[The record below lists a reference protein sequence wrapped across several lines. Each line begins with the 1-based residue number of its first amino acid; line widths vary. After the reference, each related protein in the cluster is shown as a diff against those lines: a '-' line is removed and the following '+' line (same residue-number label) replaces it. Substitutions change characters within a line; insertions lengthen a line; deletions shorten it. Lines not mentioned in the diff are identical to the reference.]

1 MPRILLVGQE
11 TGGVG
16 KSTLTRGVAE
26 AVPDA
31 PILELESSPR
41 ILEYDHA
48 RAKGTTKRV
57 AHFPVRAD
65 RASIDRTGGQA
76 ARAEFDAPINA
87 MIAAELPT
95 IIDVGANTA
104 SSLLASFD
112 DEFVE
117 SIADT
122 GLEMALM
129 IVVTADASALTDGAK
144 LLASSKRWAK
154 ARFVVENKLRGDI
167 DQAMLKRVAD
177 GATITVLPKF
187 EFEPRTLG
195 FLQATGLYAIP
206 QLKTADFQ
214 KEYGFNEARRMV
226 NDLKG
231 FRLAVMEAVRPAA
244 TWLAS

>member
-1 MPRILLVGQE
+1 MPRILLVAQE

-31 PILELESSPR
+31 PIIELESTQR
-41 ILEYDHA
+41 ILEYDHGKT
-48 RAKGTTKRV
+48 KGPKRV
-57 AHFPVRAD
+57 SHFPVRAD

-76 ARAEFDAPINA
+76 ARAEFDGPINA
-87 MIAAELPT
+87 MVSAELPT

-104 SSLLASFD
+104 ISLLASFD
-112 DEFVE
+112 DEFV
-117 SIADT
+117 A
-122 GLEMALM
+122 GLAGTEIEMALVV
-129 IVVTADASALTDGAK
+129 VVTADAAALTDGAK

-154 ARFVVENKLRGDI
+154 ARFVVENKLRGDV
-167 DQAMLKRVAD
+167 DPAMLKRVAD
-177 GATITVLPKF
+177 GAQITVLPKF

-206 QLKTADFQ
+206 RLKTSDFQ

-231 FRLAVMEAVRPAA
+231 FRSAVMEAVRPAA

>member
-1 MPRILLVGQE
+1 MPRLLLVAQE

-31 PILELESSPR
+31 PIIELESTPR
-41 ILEYDHA
+41 ILEYDHG
-48 RAKGTTKRV
+48 RPKGPKRV
-57 AHFPVRAD
+57 SHFPVRAD

-76 ARAEFDAPINA
+76 ARAEFDGPINA
-87 MIAAELPT
+87 MVDAELPT

-112 DEFVE
+112 DEFVAG
-117 SIADT
+117 IADSEI
-122 GLEMALM
+122 EMALVV
-129 IVVTADASALTDGAK
+129 VVTADAAALTDGAK

-154 ARFVVENKLRGDI
+154 ARFMVENKLRGDV
-167 DQAMLKRVAD
+167 DPAMLKRVAD
-177 GATITVLPKF
+177 GAQVTVLPKF

-195 FLQATGLYAIP
+195 FLQATGLCAIP
-206 QLKTADFQ
+206 QLKTSDFQ

-226 NDLKG
+226 SDLKA

-244 TWLAS
+244 VWLAS

>member
-1 MPRILLVGQE
+1 MSRLLLVAQE

-31 PILELESSPR
+31 PIIELESTPR
-41 ILEYDHA
+41 ILEYDHGKT
-48 RAKGTTKRV
+48 KGPKRV
-57 AHFPVRAD
+57 SHFPVRAD

-76 ARAEFDAPINA
+76 AG
-87 MIAAELPT
+87 AELPT

-112 DEFVE
+112 DEFVAG
-117 SIADT
+117 IADT
-122 GLEMALM
+122 GIEMALVV
-129 IVVTADASALTDGAK
+129 VVTADAAALTDGAK
-144 LLASSKRWAK
+144 LLAASKRWAK
-154 ARFVVENKLRGDI
+154 ARFVVENKLRGDV
-167 DQAMLKRVAD
+167 DPAMLKRVAD
-177 GATITVLPKF
+177 GAQVTVLPKF
-187 EFEPRTLG
+187 GFEPRTLG

-206 QLKTADFQ
+206 QLKAADFQ

-226 NDLKG
+226 SDLKA